1 MVWVKRFISQMVAM
15 ATTSAVKTWVWPLV
29 APLVS
34 TVIGL
39 FEKFS
44 LFYLWIGGV
53 LAAAGGAGFLVWTP
67 DRTMDTVLSE
77 ISTGS

>member
-53 LAAAGGAGFLVWTP
+53 LAAAGGAGRSGPRIL
-67 DRTMDTVLSE
+67 DTVLSE